1 MYCDSG
7 TMSNLIALG
16 AHCRRGDEIIV
27 GDKAHIFMYEGAGAS
42 GACLRLSFLLLLWI
56 GKCPFY
62 MS

>member
-1 MYCDSG
+1 MLVPFDYSG

-42 GACLRLSFLLLLWI
+42 GKLLASLLLRV
-56 GKCPFY
+56 
-62 MS
+62 S